1 VLIIIDFVIAAFLK
15 KLITREQMPS
25 KKLLIGNDR
34 LDIKML
40 ANDKL
45 EASNLL
51 LYHKV

>member
-1 VLIIIDFVIAAFLK
+1 
-15 KLITREQMPS
+15 MPS

-51 LYHKV
+51 LYYKVWSILLVWPYLSIY

>member
-1 VLIIIDFVIAAFLK
+1 M
-15 KLITREQMPS
+15 TREQMPS

-51 LYHKV
+51 LYYKVWTILLVWPYLSNY